1 MNEMYNKCLE
11 EYVVGTKCYLNLVDL
26 RLLPVLETATVS
38 LNIKTILKQSICMY
52 VHTLTNIKKA

>member
-26 RLLPVLETATVS
+26 RLLPVLETVTVS

-52 VHTLTNIKKA
+52 THSQI